1 MTLRHQQAVQLQILQ
16 QIEAFVQNN
25 VAHPLASALGH
36 ERADSPKVQ
45 PADTTNHDE
54 EADESDRAADD
65 TPKGPR
71 GPAAVDSDDEKD
83 ERSRS
88 PTTRDHTRDISRSGG
103 TDKPMDPLSA
113 LGALCAPL
121 PPDAAPET
129 TPNQP
134 NTLELLQKHTEK
146 ALQNTMSGGSFLLNG
161 LGAFPDDAN
170 GEGKKGDG
178 KDNYFR

>member
-1 MTLRHQQAVQLQILQ
+1 MQILQ

-25 VAHPLASALGH
+25 VGHPLASALGH
-36 ERADSPKVQ
+36 DRADSPKVQ

-54 EADESDRAADD
+54 EADESDRAVEDAR
-65 TPKGPR
+65 R
-71 GPAAVDSDDEKD
+71 GSRGHHGGTDSDDDKD

-88 PTTRDHTRDISRSGG
+88 PRETNARSGG
-103 TDKPMDPLSA
+103 GDKPVDPLSA

-121 PPDAAPET
+121 PPDAAPDT

-178 KDNYFR
+178 KDNYFRWVVFAFS